1 MILCSFTQSNQ
12 FQVTRIGING
22 FVRKDDLFLKSYGEE
37 TVEIT
42 HINDPFGD
50 AEGAAHLLEFDSV
63 HAQGIN
69 Q

>member
-1 MILCSFTQSNQ
+1 M
-12 FQVTRIGING
+12 
-22 FVRKDDLFLKSYGEE
+22 VRPVGRLVLRALWNRENI
-37 TVEIT
+37 EIT
-42 HINDPFGD
+42 HFKDPFGD